1 MATINDVCKLAG
13 VSKATVSRVMNGTGQ
28 VKESTAKVVLQAME
42 QLSFKPNRLAQALAN
57 NSSNSIG
64 LILSDFSGDYF
75 GTILKQ
81 AAKGAE
87 VAGKQLIVTDG
98 HDDHL
103 REIEAIDSLVEHCCD
118 AIVLYSRSLSQ
129 QDLSNI
135 KARINIPLVIINRQ
149 LEDKSINAVYFDQES
164 IAKLAVNQL
173 LDLNH
178 KKIAYIT
185 SPLDA
190 STGQLRL
197 KAYKEALMVADIV
210 PNEAL
215 IVEGKHTMVSG
226 YQACQNLLATGIQ
239 FTALFA
245 SNDEMAI
252 GAMKALTEAGKMIP
266 DDISIIAIDDSPP
279 AQFVMPTLSSVELP
293 VKELTDTAMKI
304 ALDLAA
310 GKEVKQ
316 GVPGFQGKVVLRDS
330 TAEYYG

>member
-28 VKESTAKVVLQAME
+28 VKESTAKIVLQAMA
-42 QLSFKPNRLAQALAN
+42 QLNFKPNRLAQALAN
-57 NSSNSIG
+57 NGANSIG

-75 GTILKQ
+75 GTILKR

-87 VAGKQLIVTDG
+87 VAGKQLSVTDG

-129 QDLSNI
+129 QDLSDI
-135 KARINIPLVIINRQ
+135 KARIDIPFVIINRQ
-149 LEDKSINAVYFDQES
+149 LDDKSIHAVYFDQES
-164 IAKLAVNQL
+164 IARLAVNQL
-173 LDLNH
+173 LDFNH
-178 KKIAYIT
+178 TEIACIT

-190 STGQLRL
+190 CTGQLRL
-197 KAYKEALMVADIV
+197 KAFKDALIARNLV

-215 IVEGKHTMVSG
+215 IVEGKHSMESG
-226 YQACQNLLATGIQ
+226 YQACQKILATGLS

-252 GAMKALTEAGKMIP
+252 GAMKALTEAGKRIP
-266 DDISIIAIDDSPP
+266 DDISIIAIDNSPL

-293 VKELTDTAMKI
+293 VKELTDTAIKI

-310 GKEVKQ
+310 GKKVKQ
-316 GVPGFQGKVVLRDS
+316 SIPGFQGKVVLRDS
-330 TAEYYG
+330 TAQYKG

>member
-28 VKESTAKVVLQAME
+28 VKESTAKVVLQAMA
-42 QLSFKPNRLAQALAN
+42 QLNFKPNRLAQALAN
-57 NSSNSIG
+57 NSANSIG

-75 GTILKQ
+75 GTILKR
-81 AAKGAE
+81 AAKSAE
-87 VAGKQLIVTDG
+87 AAGKQLIVTDG

-129 QDLSNI
+129 QDLSEI

-149 LEDKSINAVYFDQES
+149 LEDKSIDAVYFDQQS
-164 IAKLAVNQL
+164 IAQLAVNQL

-178 KKIAYIT
+178 RDIAYIT
-185 SPLDA
+185 SPLNA
-190 STGQLRL
+190 CTGQLRL
-197 KAYKEALMVADIV
+197 KAYKEALIARDIV
-210 PNEAL
+210 PNDAL
-215 IVEGKHTMVSG
+215 IAEGEHTMESG
-226 YQACQNLLATGIQ
+226 YKACQKILATGLP

-252 GAMKALTEAGKMIP
+252 GAMKALTEAGKSIP
-266 DDISIIAIDDSPP
+266 NDISIIAIDNSPL
-279 AQFVMPTLSSVELP
+279 AQFVMPALSSVELP
-293 VKELTDTAMKI
+293 IKALTDTAMKI

-310 GKEVKQ
+310 GKEVQQ

-330 TAEYYG
+330 TAKYLG